1 MPNPPSLPSGEP
13 ALDLNAINASQ
24 LDQVSDVPDIKT
36 ITEEL
41 DVERGHKQAQLESY
55 KQDTQERKKY
65 AARIFWVCAYWVTAI
80 FLLLVLNGF
89 GAAIYFKL
97 SDSVLLAAIGSTTA
111 NILGIFYIVARYLF
125 PKRND

>member
-1 MPNPPSLPSGEP
+1 LG
-13 ALDLNAINASQ
+13 
-24 LDQVSDVPDIKT
+24 
-36 ITEEL
+36 
-41 DVERGHKQAQLESY
+41 
-55 KQDTQERKKY
+55 
-65 AARIFWVCAYWVTAI
+65 VCAGWVTAI
-80 FLLLVLNGF
+80 FVLLVLNGF